1 MKDSLDILSV
11 YNEPEKL
18 DETPVEYVSH
28 DSLNI
33 LRTDVICHHGVLG
46 MHWGIR
52 RYQNKDG
59 SLTAAGK
66 KRQEKLLKKAEAKAN
81 KAAGRVTK
89 NLEKKNKTGENNVKG
104 AEPNRISAEDAA
116 KRLGINDPKLVSRL
130 ATRDRMG
137 KAVIGLE
144 SGKTKE
150 EKWLNYYND
159 ERNLYAREANMF
171 KGSQERYNNAG
182 GLMGALSKASSG
194 LSSVYDKLSTHG
206 WDIRTEQIKHLMKD
220 IDARGDKVLSKP
232 SYRQNG
238 DLSWMGEEL
247 YVVPNDK
254 EKSK

>member
-1 MKDSLDILSV
+1 LKDSLDILST

-33 LRTDVICHHGVLG
+33 LRTDVICHHGILG
-46 MHWGIR
+46 MKWGIR

-81 KAAGRVTK
+81 KAAERATK
-89 NLEKKNKTGENNVKG
+89 NLEKNNTKG

-116 KRLGINDPKLVSRL
+116 KRLGINDSKLVSRL
-130 ATRDRMG
+130 ATRDRIG
-137 KAVIGLE
+137 KAAIGLE
-144 SGKTKE
+144 TGKTKE

-220 IDARGDKVLSKP
+220 IEARGEKVLSKP

-238 DLSWMGEEL
+238 NLSWMGEEL